1 MAAVLDSRSE
11 ALERLSRDLPKV
23 SATHL
28 VAGMPKV
35 TSTVMAEGAVLI
47 TRHDQPTMV
56 LMSVDRYLK
65 LEKAAAPDLAALTL
79 RFDDMFAR
87 MQGETQAQAMA
98 DAFAMGPE
106 ALGAAAVRA
115 AGHKAHNRD

>member
-1 MAAVLDSRSE
+1 MAAVITSRTE
-11 ALERLSRDLPKV
+11 ALERLSRDLPRV

-28 VAGMPKV
+28 VAGMPSV

-56 LMSVDRYLK
+56 LLSVDRYLK
-65 LEKAAAPDLAALTL
+65 LEKAAEPNLDALTS
-79 RFDDMFAR
+79 RFDDMYAR
-87 MQGETQAQAMA
+87 MQGQVQAKAMA

-106 ALGAAAVRA
+106 ALGDAALRVAVSEASR
-115 AGHKAHNRD
+115 G